1 MDQIVRT
8 STQLGAVIRRQRHSL
23 GLSQS
28 ELGARTV
35 LRQAT
40 ISAIENG
47 APGTRLQTLLDVM
60 AAIGIEMVIRERSRA
75 ELKIEDLF

>member
-47 APGTRLQTLLDVM
+47 APGTRLQTLMDVM